1 MVIKGFKPVIL
12 VKSAVIIYIINLQYV
27 LIIKI
32 VNVNYKSYS
41 YKV

>member
-12 VKSAVIIYIINLQYV
+12 VKIAVIIYIINLQYV